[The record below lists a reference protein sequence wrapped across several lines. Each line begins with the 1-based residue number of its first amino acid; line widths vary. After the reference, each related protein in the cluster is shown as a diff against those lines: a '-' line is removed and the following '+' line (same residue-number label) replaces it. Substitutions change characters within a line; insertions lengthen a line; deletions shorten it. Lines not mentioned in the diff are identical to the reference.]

1 MLLRNTLFILLILL
15 FISTIKLE
23 AQSNSKINISGFVY
37 DESNGEALIGANVY
51 LKELQLGNATNNIG
65 YFVISEVP
73 KGKHTLIISYIGYQT
88 QSKVIDTETQNKN
101 AVKVYLKPEALST
114 GEIIVSGDSSSVIDK
129 LFTKPI
135 SKMELSSKQ
144 VNQIPQVVEADLL
157 RALQTMPGIVALS
170 DFSSAL
176 YVRGGTPDQNLFLLD
191 GTDVYNPEH
200 AFGIFSTFNTNAIKK
215 VEVSKGGFGA
225 EYGGRL
231 SSVLNVTNLDGNR
244 NNFEGVVNVSLL
256 SGSTTLQMPV
266 GSIGSISGSFRR
278 TYIDQTYSKW
288 IDEVPN
294 YYFYDGNLKGY
305 FDLGDRDKLTFSYFG
320 GLDKLDY
327 QFDKD
332 APESFR
338 FLYDWGNTTGS
349 VNWKHIFNSK
359 LFTSIW
365 VTGSKFESNFKLD
378 QIQNMNEKNLLTD
391 YAVKGT
397 VEYYATNNLILKL
410 GAEHKRLNF
419 RYKFDWDEGL
429 TDVNAKPVS
438 TAAYFSANWKPSMLW
453 DIEIGARYNY
463 YRENRT
469 FTGVDP
475 RLSIKYRLTETSNI
489 KFAAGMYHQYMNR
502 IPRMFISSI
511 WTSADKYT
519 NDSKSMHFILGYQKQ
534 IGNIIELEAEVYYK
548 DYKDIY
554 QYNENMN
561 ATYLPDYYDEQ
572 NHPVYTSTENIFTR
586 GDGHSY
592 GFELMLRKDIGAVT
606 GWLSYSYSNTKHKFD
621 GINQNKE
628 YKPRHDRGSVI
639 NLVLNGDMGN
649 LFSGRWN
656 EAPVKSGSKWLV
668 GINFV
673 YASGQPLTTPASAYY
688 VNTLPDWNNYGGAT
702 GDLPA
707 YKLYP
712 GEINSF
718 KLPDYIRMDFSITWE
733 KDYGSWTLAPYLQV
747 FNLGN
752 RQNVWFINYKD
763 KNNNGVITQEIEKV
777 NMLPL
782 LPSIGVTI
790 RF

>member
-278 TYIDQTYSKW
+278 TYIDQKYSKW

-378 QIQNMNEKNLLTD
+378 QIQNMTEKNLLTD

-397 VEYYATNNLILKL
+397 IEYYATNSLILKL

-548 DYKDIY
+548 DYKEYISI
-554 QYNENMN
+554 QREHECNLL
-561 ATYLPDYYDEQ
+561 AGL
-572 NHPVYTSTENIFTR
+572 
-586 GDGHSY
+586 
-592 GFELMLRKDIGAVT
+592 LR
-606 GWLSYSYSNTKHKFD
+606 
-621 GINQNKE
+621 
-628 YKPRHDRGSVI
+628 
-639 NLVLNGDMGN
+639 
-649 LFSGRWN
+649 
-656 EAPVKSGSKWLV
+656 
-668 GINFV
+668 
-673 YASGQPLTTPASAYY
+673 
-688 VNTLPDWNNYGGAT
+688 
-702 GDLPA
+702 
-707 YKLYP
+707 
-712 GEINSF
+712 
-718 KLPDYIRMDFSITWE
+718 
-733 KDYGSWTLAPYLQV
+733 
-747 FNLGN
+747 
-752 RQNVWFINYKD
+752 
-763 KNNNGVITQEIEKV
+763 
-777 NMLPL
+777 
-782 LPSIGVTI
+782 
-790 RF
+790 

>member
-23 AQSNSKINISGFVY
+23 AQNNSKINISGFVY

-88 QSKVIDTETQNKN
+88 QSKVIDTEIQNKN

-114 GEIIVSGDSSSVIDK
+114 GEIIVSGDSSSVIEK

-256 SGSTTLQMPV
+256 SGSTTLQMPI
-266 GSIGSISGSFRR
+266 GNIGSISGSFRR

-378 QIQNMNEKNLLTD
+378 QIQNMTEKNLLTD

-397 VEYYATNNLILKL
+397 IEYYATNSLILKL

-438 TAAYFSANWKPSMLW
+438 TAAYFSANWKPSILW
-453 DIEIGARYNY
+453 DIEMGARYNY

-511 WTSADKYT
+511 WSSADKYT
-519 NDSKSMHFILGYQKQ
+519 NDSKSTHFIFGYQKQ

-554 QYNENMN
+554 QYNENMS
-561 ATYLPDYYDEQ
+561 ATYSPEYYDE
-572 NHPVYTSTENIFTR
+572 NNNPVYTSTENIFTR

-628 YKPRHDRGSVI
+628 YRPRHDRGSVV
-639 NLVLNGDMGN
+639 NLVLNGDIGN

-656 EAPVKSGSKWLV
+656 EAPVKSDSKWLV

-673 YASGQPLTTPASAYY
+673 YANGQPLTTPASAYY

-718 KLPDYIRMDFSITWE
+718 KLPDYIRMDLSITWE

-747 FNLGN
+747 FNIGN

-777 NMLPL
+777 NMLAL

>member
-23 AQSNSKINISGFVY
+23 AQNNSKINISGFVY
-37 DESNGEALIGANVY
+37 DDSNGEALIGANVY

-88 QSKVIDTETQNKN
+88 QVKEIDTETLSKN
-101 AVKVYLKPEALST
+101 AIRIYIKPEALST
-114 GEIIVSGDSSSVIDK
+114 GEIVVSGDSSSVIDK

-266 GSIGSISGSFRR
+266 GNFGSISGSFRR

-429 TDVNAKPVS
+429 TDINAKPVS
-438 TAAYFSANWKPSMLW
+438 TAAYLSANWKPSILW

-475 RLSIKYRLTETSNI
+475 RLSIKYRLTETSNV

-502 IPRMFISSI
+502 VPRMFISSI
-511 WTSADKYT
+511 WSSADKFT
-519 NDSKSMHFILGYQKQ
+519 IDSKSTHFILGYQKQ
-534 IGNIIELEAEVYYK
+534 IGNIIEFEAEVYYK

-561 ATYLPDYYDEQ
+561 ATYSPDYYDEQ
-572 NHPVYTSTENIFTR
+572 NNPVYTSTENIFTR

-628 YKPRHDRGSVI
+628 YQPRHNRGSVV

-718 KLPDYIRMDFSITWE
+718 KLPDYIRMDLSITWE
-733 KDYGSWTLAPYLQV
+733 KDYGSWTLAPYLQI

-763 KNNNGVITQEIEKV
+763 KNNNGIITQEIEKV